1 MQTRSSRVF
10 AQAPSTLEVIC
21 DLAFQEP
28 NMINPMQLRVIR
40 DKLEQKGSPKD
51 FELLTRLDAL
61 IEHVL

>member
-1 MQTRSSRVF
+1 MQTRSNCTF

-28 NMINPMQLRVIR
+28 TIVNPRQLRVIR
-40 DKLEQKGSPKD
+40 DKIERKGLPKD